1 MEDPLQGFEW
11 NQTDAPPDLEEGLFT
26 VVAKD
31 SAGKFHAVGTGF
43 VIRALNDAALAI
55 SAGHVF
61 DEVQKLQHRHL
72 RRSHASTLQEFA
84 PQRKPIDVSLAGLA
98 VLTKVKSSVVVSSV
112 EGLAFDELGDIGVVQ
127 LRPQSTQAA
136 MYPLR
141 EYLLEDELPE
151 KGQLVC
157 VASYVSLACHTD
169 DQNTF
174 RIERQAVLRVG
185 KILNVFSGGQRL
197 CRGPCFETSIP
208 MVSGMSGGPV
218 FLDDAG
224 GAMRVVGLVC
234 SDPDRD
240 GPEKNDRSV
249 SGRSLVA
256 RLPVRRLSGSAKGV
270 QEVAMSFVPTLVAG
284 VFSSFQDIRIE
295 SGRASTLLP

>member
-11 NQTDAPPDLEEGLFT
+11 NQADAPADLEEGLFT

-31 SAGKFHAVGTGF
+31 SAGAFHAVGTGF
-43 VIRALNDAALAI
+43 VVRALSNAALAI

-72 RRSHASTLQEFA
+72 RRSHSSTLQEFA
-84 PQRKPIDVSLAGLA
+84 PQRRPIDVSLAGLT
-98 VLTKVKSSVVVSSV
+98 VLTKVKSGVVVSSV

-136 MYPLR
+136 MYPLGQF
-141 EYLLEDELPE
+141 LLEDEHPE

-157 VASYVSLACHTD
+157 VASYVNLLCHSD
-169 DQNTF
+169 GQNSF

-185 KILNVFSGGQRL
+185 KILNVFEGGQRL

-218 FLDDAG
+218 FFYDVG
-224 GAMRVVGLVC
+224 GAMRVIGLVC

-256 RLPVRRLSGSAKGV
+256 RLPVRRLSGSVKGV
-270 QEVAMSFVPTLVAG
+270 QEIAMSFVPTLVAG
-284 VFSSFQDIRIE
+284 VFSSCQDIFNETGI
-295 SGRASTLLP
+295 ASTPLP